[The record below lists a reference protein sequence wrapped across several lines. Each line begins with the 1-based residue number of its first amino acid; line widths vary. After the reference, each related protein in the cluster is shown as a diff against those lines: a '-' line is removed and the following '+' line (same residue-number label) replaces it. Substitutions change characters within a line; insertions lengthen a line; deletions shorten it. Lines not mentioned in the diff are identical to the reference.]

1 MKTEIT
7 LKNKAKLFAQYWG
20 QDCFFCGR
28 PEQKEAYMV
37 NQFREMIQ
45 KYPVISYL
53 QRKPLSQI
61 TDEDAIEVAEIINIS
76 NYDFIESFEDSNT
89 TAIKSIVTSKKDGD
103 CYGGIVY
110 IYKDGTIYWDYH
122 NKDKY
127 GESEIRLLMAY
138 DFLRSKG
145 YALPWMG
152 LSVEGMVEAGWIKY

>member
-7 LKNKAKLFAQYWG
+7 LENKAKFFAQYWN
-20 QDCFFCGR
+20 QKIFFTSNNQLNPHKNSFGR
-28 PEQKEAYMV
+28 LINNKD
-37 NQFREMIQ
+37 FLLL
-45 KYPVISYL
+45 KH
-53 QRKPLSQI
+53 LSSI

-76 NYDFIESFEDSNT
+76 SYDFIEVFENNDT
-89 TAIKSIVTSKKDGD
+89 TAIKCLLTSKKDGD

-127 GESEIRLLMAY
+127 NESEIRLLTAY
-138 DFLRSKG
+138 DYLRSKG

-152 LSVEGMVEAGWIKY
+152 LSVEEMVEAGWIKLQK